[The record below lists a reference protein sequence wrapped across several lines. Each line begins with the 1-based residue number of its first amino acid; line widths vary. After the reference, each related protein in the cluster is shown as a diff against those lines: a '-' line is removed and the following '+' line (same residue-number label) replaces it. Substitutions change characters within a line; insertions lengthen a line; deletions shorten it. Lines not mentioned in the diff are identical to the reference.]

1 MIPLIALGSG
11 IFALLA
17 AFGLIAYINKQPSGN
32 ERMKEIAKAIQT
44 GASAYLKRQY
54 KTILIITVILA
65 AILSLLLDWHTG
77 ITFVLGAVSS
87 LIAGFV
93 GMWVSVRANLKT
105 AEAARRGNLG
115 KAFVIALRGGAVMG
129 LMLVGLSLIA
139 ISSLYIIFGN
149 PEYIV
154 GFGFGASLA
163 ALFAQLGGGIYTKAA
178 DVGADLVGK
187 VEKGI
192 PEDDPRNP
200 AVIADL
206 VGDNVGDCAGRGADL
221 FESFSDNIIGA
232 MILGLAMGSHWVLFP
247 LFAGIVS
254 VFSTVI
260 SLLLIRVKKKLNPV
274 KALNLSVGIVAAINI
289 ALFYYLTTTFLG
301 DIRYFYASVVG
312 LATSILIVLI
322 TQYYTGDHKP
332 VKTIAKASKTGAAT
346 NILTGFAVGLEST
359 ALPVIVMAASILI
372 SYLLGGIYGIATAT
386 LGILSTTAIIMAL
399 DTYGPITDNAG
410 GIAEMSK
417 LPKETR
423 EITDKLDAIGNT
435 TKAITKGYAMG
446 CAALSAFVLFFA
458 YLQITGLNVIDVAKP
473 IVFVGAFIGVML
485 PFLFSAFAIKAV
497 GKAAFEIVE
506 EVRRQFREIKGLLRG
521 KAKPDYAS
529 CVDISTKSALRE
541 MIIPSLLGVI
551 TPIVVGVLLGKEAV
565 GALIIGGTV
574 GGITLAMLMNTG
586 GAAWDNAKKYIEAGN
601 FGGKGSPAHKAA
613 VIGDTVGDP
622 FKDTAGPSL
631 HILVKLLNMVSII
644 FAPIFIGL
652 LLSM

>member
-1 MIPLIALGSG
+1 MIAFASG
-11 IFALLA
+11 IFALIA
-17 AFGLIAYINKQPSGN
+17 ALGLINYINKQPSGN
-32 ERMKEIAKAIQT
+32 PKMKEIARAIQT
-44 GASAYLKRQY
+44 GATAYLKRQY
-54 KTILIITVILA
+54 KTIMGITVIIA
-65 AILSLLLDWHTG
+65 TILSLLLDWHTG
-77 ITFVLGAVSS
+77 VTFVLGALAS
-87 LIAGFV
+87 LVAGFV

-105 AEAARRGNLG
+105 AEAARRKNLG

-129 LMLVGLSLIA
+129 LMLVGLSLIS
-139 ISSLYIIFGN
+139 ISVLYMLFGN

-232 MILGLAMGSHWVLFP
+232 MILGLTLGASWVMFP
-247 LFAGIVS
+247 LFAGIIS
-254 VFSTVI
+254 IFSTVI
-260 SLLLIRVKKKLNPV
+260 SLLIIRERKNLNPV
-274 KALNLSVGIVAAINI
+274 RALNLSVAIVAILNI
-289 ALFYYLTTTFLG
+289 LMFYFLTTRLLG
-301 DIRYFYASVVG
+301 DIKYFYTSLVG
-312 LATSILIVLI
+312 LMTSVLIVLI
-322 TQYYTGDHKP
+322 TQYYTGSHKP
-332 VKTIAKASKTGAAT
+332 VKTIALSSKTGAAT

-359 ALPVIVMAASILI
+359 GLPIIVMASSILI

-386 LGILSTTAIIMAL
+386 LGILSMTAIIMAL

-417 LPKETR
+417 LPKATR
-423 EITDKLDAIGNT
+423 DITDQLDAIGNT
-435 TKAITKGYAMG
+435 TKAITKGYAMA

-458 YLQITGLNVIDVAKP
+458 YLQITGLSMVDVAKP
-473 IVFVGAFIGVML
+473 VIFVGAFIGVML

-521 KAKPDYAS
+521 RAKPDYAR
-529 CVDISTKSALRE
+529 CVDISTRSALRE
-541 MIIPSLLGVI
+541 MVVPSVLGVI
-551 TPIVVGVLLGKEAV
+551 TPIIVGILLGKEAV
-565 GALIIGGTV
+565 GALIIGGTI

-601 FGGKGSPAHKAA
+601 LGGKGSPAHKAA

-652 LLSM
+652 LLM